1 MWNYLLTVRF
11 GGICAT
17 VTPRQMLKK
26 VSLELMKFDFDIQAF
41 LLGTASFWARNEKP
55 RFFACGHSVKLHLP
69 QFSPK
74 LQKILTFFLIFYLHS
89 GFWDRLG
96 TQFIRIQICLFF
108 FVFVTYVNFQILI
121 NFYPFLM
128 AILSSNFISIHPHEH
143 FFYYSRARTLYL
155 RISSNA

>member
-108 FVFVTYVNFQILI
+108 FCICHLCEFPNFNQ
-121 NFYPFLM
+121 FL
-128 AILSSNFISIHPHEH
+128 SFSDGHSFFEFHIHSP
-143 FFYYSRARTLYL
+143 S
-155 RISSNA
+155 